1 MCFKPQRSTL
11 LPSSLPSPPA
21 SLPPF
26 LCHTLH
32 SFLRP
37 LYLSTFPLFHL
48 TFYIPSPSPPQVPSL
63 TSSSPASLPHPSLL
77 LPFPSIPTSH
87 ASPFHLVSFLPPLSF
102 PLLSARPSFLPFT
115 SCYVL
120 HPSLFLL
127 SSPPLKVFLPSPPL
141 PSSFLPTLLPRVSL
155 SCSAFSSFLPLR
167 SLFFLSPPVISCS
180 CFCSSPFRSALLSSL
195 CPAS

>member
-48 TFYIPSPSPPQVPSL
+48 TFYIPSPSPPQMPSL

-77 LPFPSIPTSH
+77 LPSPSIPTSR
-87 ASPFHLVSFLPPLSF
+87 ASPFHLASSLPPLSF

-115 SCYVL
+115 SCYAL
-120 HPSLFLL
+120 HPSLFLVVVTSSQGISPL
-127 SSPPLKVFLPSPPL
+127 SSSSLFSPSR
-141 PSSFLPTLLPRVSL
+141 SSSACVSFLLCFLL
-155 SCSAFSSFLPLR
+155 FSPHKIS
-167 SLFFLSPPVISCS
+167 FFLSPPVISCP